1 MSDKKVSFNEVLMT
15 IGALFIAAMFFIPLP
30 SEVLDVFARI
40 EFVLASAILIY
51 SLTRYSQLLPRLVLI
66 YSGFAVGLNLS
77 LCSLML
83 SGLRKGITE
92 SQLSFMS
99 EKINGGLFINMLF
112 LVLFIATIIFLSVGT
127 KRVAEKAARLALDT
141 MNQKLFD
148 IDNEVIWHN
157 FDRVEARFL
166 KEEIKTKIDFFSCME
181 GSVKF
186 LTGSVKASLFMVLI
200 EIAGGTLIEKYRN
213 GKSMLESIT
222 NAVALTTENVK
233 LFLPSLVLV
242 SIAIGFKITKQSR
255 EEA

>member
-1 MSDKKVSFNEVLMT
+1 MSDKKVIFNEVLMT
-15 IGALFIAAMFFIPLP
+15 IGALFIAALFFIPLP
-30 SEVLDVFARI
+30 AEVLDVFARI

-92 SQLSFMS
+92 FQLSFMS

-112 LVLFIATIIFLSVGT
+112 LVLLVASIIFLSVGT

-148 IDNEVIWHN
+148 IDSQHI
-157 FDRVEARFL
+157 DLDDAKLL
-166 KEEIKTKIDFFSCME
+166 KGEIRTKIDFYSCMD
-181 GSVKF
+181 GSVRF
-186 LTGSVKASLFMVLI
+186 LAGSVKASLFMVLI
-200 EIAGGTLIEKYRN
+200 EITGGTLIEKYRN
-213 GKSMLESIT
+213 GKTMLDSIT

-233 LFLPSLVLV
+233 LFLLSLVLV
-242 SIAIGFKITKQSR
+242 TIAIGFNISKQSR
-255 EEA
+255 EES

>member
-1 MSDKKVSFNEVLMT
+1 MT

-112 LVLFIATIIFLSVGT
+112 IATIIFLSVGT

-148 IDNEVIWHN
+148 IDSQHI
-157 FDRVEARFL
+157 DLDDAKLL
-166 KEEIKTKIDFFSCME
+166 KGEIRTKIDFYSCMD

-213 GKSMLESIT
+213 GKTMLESIT

>member
-99 EKINGGLFINMLF
+99 EKIDGGLFINM
-112 LVLFIATIIFLSVGT
+112 LFIATIIFLSVGT

-148 IDNEVIWHN
+148 IDSQHI
-157 FDRVEARFL
+157 DLDDAKLL
-166 KEEIKTKIDFFSCME
+166 KGEIRTKIDFYSCMD

-213 GKSMLESIT
+213 GKTMLESIT

>member
-112 LVLFIATIIFLSVGT
+112 IATIIFLSVGT

-148 IDNEVIWHN
+148 IDSQHI
-157 FDRVEARFL
+157 DLDDAKLL
-166 KEEIKTKIDFFSCME
+166 KGEIRTKIDFYSCMD

-213 GKSMLESIT
+213 GKTMLESIT

>member
-99 EKINGGLFINMLF
+99 EK
-112 LVLFIATIIFLSVGT
+112 
-127 KRVAEKAARLALDT
+127 
-141 MNQKLFD
+141 
-148 IDNEVIWHN
+148 
-157 FDRVEARFL
+157 
-166 KEEIKTKIDFFSCME
+166 
-181 GSVKF
+181 
-186 LTGSVKASLFMVLI
+186 
-200 EIAGGTLIEKYRN
+200 
-213 GKSMLESIT
+213 
-222 NAVALTTENVK
+222 
-233 LFLPSLVLV
+233 
-242 SIAIGFKITKQSR
+242 
-255 EEA
+255 

>member
-112 LVLFIATIIFLSVGT
+112 IATIIFLSVGT
-127 KRVAEKAARLALDT
+127 KRVAEKAARLALAT
-141 MNQKLFD
+141 RTQKLFD
-148 IDNEVIWHN
+148 IDAQH
-157 FDRVEARFL
+157 
-166 KEEIKTKIDFFSCME
+166 IDFDDAKLLKGQIRTKMDFYSCMD

-213 GKSMLESIT
+213 GKTMLESIT

>member
-40 EFVLASAILIY
+40 EFVLASALLIY

-112 LVLFIATIIFLSVGT
+112 IATIIFLSVGT

-148 IDNEVIWHN
+148 IDSQHI
-157 FDRVEARFL
+157 DLDDAKLL
-166 KEEIKTKIDFFSCME
+166 KGEIRTKIDFYSCMD

-213 GKSMLESIT
+213 GKTMLESIT

>member
-112 LVLFIATIIFLSVGT
+112 IVTIIFLSVGT

-148 IDNEVIWHN
+148 IDSQHI
-157 FDRVEARFL
+157 DLDDAKLL
-166 KEEIKTKIDFFSCME
+166 KGEIRTKIDFYSCMD

-213 GKSMLESIT
+213 GKTMLESIT

>member
-51 SLTRYSQLLPRLVLI
+51 SHTRYSQLLPRLVLI

-112 LVLFIATIIFLSVGT
+112 IATIIFLSVGT

-148 IDNEVIWHN
+148 IDSQHI
-157 FDRVEARFL
+157 DLDDAKLL
-166 KEEIKTKIDFFSCME
+166 KGEIRTKIDFYSCMD

-213 GKSMLESIT
+213 GKTMLESIT